1 MNQTERIR
9 KIYNRTAKFYD
20 LMDRM
25 IKTESRI
32 KVLQL
37 AKGRVLEVGVGTG
50 QNLPLYPPGCEVI
63 GIDFSPEMLK
73 RAYPRAEKAP
83 VPVRLMEMD
92 AQELQFPDN
101 TFDTVLAT
109 CVFCSVPDPIKG
121 LREIKRVCKPD
132 GQIILLEHVRSDNP
146 LIGLIMDVLNP
157 IVVSLI
163 GPNIN
168 RRTVENAKRAGLNI
182 NSVENAQGKIVKLII
197 AKP

>member
-32 KVLQL
+32 KVFQL